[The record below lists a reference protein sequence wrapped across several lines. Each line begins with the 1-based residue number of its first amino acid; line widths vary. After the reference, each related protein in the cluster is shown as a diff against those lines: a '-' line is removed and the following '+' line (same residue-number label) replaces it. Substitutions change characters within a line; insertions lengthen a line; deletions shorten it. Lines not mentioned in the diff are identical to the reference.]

1 MSFSCN
7 TEEFIPTFV
16 PISQFEE
23 NLVSPSSPTAD
34 MDSTRIA
41 DEVTLPS
48 LDISNVENVFVENNV
63 VVSSTV
69 RNSINEIKS
78 KALHEKL

>member
-7 TEEFIPTFV
+7 TEEFIPSFV
-16 PISQFEE
+16 PISQFEIWYH
-23 NLVSPSSPTAD
+23 PD

-63 VVSSTV
+63 VVSLTV
-69 RNSINEIKS
+69 RNSINEVKL
-78 KALHEKL
+78 KALDEKL

>member
-16 PISQFEE
+16 PISQFEFWYR
-23 NLVSPSSPTAD
+23 PD
-34 MDSTRIA
+34 MDSNRIA
-41 DEVTLPS
+41 EEVTLPS